1 MTVALSVVGK
11 SDVGKTT
18 LLEKLLPEI
27 KRRGYRVAT
36 IKHDVHGFSI
46 DLPGKDSWRHT
57 QAGSDITVISSAEK
71 VALIRKVEREL
82 TLDEIAH
89 LIGSSVDLVMTE
101 GFKRGPWPKI
111 EVHRKAMGAE
121 LLCTERELVCVA
133 TDEPVAIDVPQ
144 FDINDA
150 AGIVDQIEQRFLKSQ
165 VNLGEMRLT
174 VNGATVPL
182 KPFVQD
188 MIANA
193 ITGMV
198 AALRDTDNA
207 REIEIIIKAAH

>member
-57 QAGSDITVISSAEK
+57 QAGSDIAVISSADK
-71 VALIRKVEREL
+71 VALVRKVSQEL
-82 TLDEIAH
+82 SLNEIAH
-89 LIGSSVDLVMTE
+89 LIGSSVDLILTE

-111 EVHRKAMGAE
+111 EVHRKEMGAD
-121 LLCTERELVCVA
+121 LLCTARELICIA
-133 TDEPVAIDVPQ
+133 TDEHVPMEVPQ

-150 AGIVDQIEQRFLKSQ
+150 TGIVDLIEERFLKPQ
-165 VNLGEMRLT
+165 VGLGEVRLT
-174 VNGATVPL
+174 VNGAMVPL

-188 MIANA
+188 MIGNA
-193 ITGMV
+193 MTGMV

-207 REIEIIIKAAH
+207 REIELVIKIAR